1 MKTHKISI
9 IVSILL
15 LSALSLVS
23 AQQYGMMDSNGEFY
37 QYGMMG
43 SNNQFYPANSGY
55 GGMMSGGYGMTG
67 MMNMMSGYGGYNA
80 GAVLL
85 SWITYLLTIA
95 LMIAGIYWLVKT
107 ANKKR

>member
-9 IVSILL
+9 ALSILL
-15 LSALSLVS
+15 LSALSIVS
-23 AQQYGMMDSNGEFY
+23 AA

-43 SNNQFYPANSGY
+43 DNGQFTAVNNGGM
-55 GGMMSGGYGMTG
+55 GGMMG
-67 MMNMMSGYGGYNA
+67 MMNTMTGYGSYNS
-80 GAVLL
+80 GTVFL

-107 ANKKR
+107 ANRKR